1 MTLPTDRL
9 PNLDE
14 VAAHVG
20 ITPRAARRIIRK
32 HGVPVLD
39 TGRTV
44 AFDDLAMNLF
54 MEALRCR
61 SKSYSEPIVPVAG
74 SRSPARSSSRTGRGS
89 PSAELRAQITS
100 SLRERKRQ
108 RSKPTS
114 YDPPG
119 TANVVAPDFTR
130 TRSRSS

>member
-1 MTLPTDRL
+1 MTLPTNRL

-20 ITPRAARRIIRK
+20 ITPRVARSIIRK

-39 TGRTV
+39 TGHTI
-44 AFDDLAMNLF
+44 AFDDLALNLF

-61 SKSYSEPIVPVAG
+61 SKLYSEQTESAAG
-74 SRSPARSSSRTGRGS
+74 PKSRELLSSRMGRGS
-89 PSAELRAQITS
+89 KSGEVRARIAS

-108 RSKPTS
+108 RSKPIS
-114 YDPPG
+114 SEPPG

-130 TRSRSS
+130 KH

>member
-39 TGRTV
+39 TGRTI

-61 SKSYSEPIVPVAG
+61 SKLYSEPTVPADG
-74 SRSPARSSSRTGRGS
+74 SRLRARSSSLTGRRS
-89 PSAELRAQITS
+89 LSAEVQARITS

-114 YDPPG
+114 SDQPG

-130 TRSRSS
+130 KLSTSS